1 MMKKARYPYNYDIDS
16 NVIKRLDT
24 IKEKLSSGAVEDEIE
39 RLKMM
44 EVESNTSLQTMLF
57 NRPLRAMFPY

>member
-1 MMKKARYPYNYDIDS
+1 MMKKAKYPYNYDIDS
-16 NVIKRLDT
+16 NIIKRLDT

-57 NRPLRAMFPY
+57 TRPLRAMFPY